1 MIALPLICNWWLAV
15 DKNRR
20 SFSDSSLT
28 YETWA
33 VQRAELDQTQHFQI
47 SHKEGV
53 DYVSVVLDTLKHL
66 KTLKPP
72 SSSSSSSSSP
82 SSISSSS
89 SSSSSSSNS
98 LVDSL
103 KLTTSS
109 QQRDTV
115 STDSG
120 QKLHWDNIKMI
131 TEEQRSLAKSKAA
144 IEKKINDLE
153 GKKME
158 EEEAIKEREMVTKL
172 DSDVRDGKRRDWL
185 FVIHAYETIIL
196 TNHQTPLKIPISSD
210 RVLPFLEFLDFIFSP
225 LAALLEE

>member
-1 MIALPLICNWWLAV
+1 M
-15 DKNRR
+15 
-20 SFSDSSLT
+20 
-28 YETWA
+28 
-33 VQRAELDQTQHFQI
+33 
-47 SHKEGV
+47 

-72 SSSSSSSSSP
+72 SSSSSPP

-89 SSSSSSSNS
+89 PSSSLDSS
-98 LVDSL
+98 VDSL

-115 STDSG
+115 STDSD
-120 QKLHWDNIKMI
+120 QKLHRDNIKMI

-158 EEEAIKEREMVTKL
+158 EEEAIKERETVTKL
-172 DSDVRDGKRRDWL
+172 ESDVRDGKRRD
-185 FVIHAYETIIL
+185 
-196 TNHQTPLKIPISSD
+196 
-210 RVLPFLEFLDFIFSP
+210 
-225 LAALLEE
+225 

>member
-1 MIALPLICNWWLAV
+1 M
-15 DKNRR
+15 
-20 SFSDSSLT
+20 
-28 YETWA
+28 
-33 VQRAELDQTQHFQI
+33 QRAELDQTQYFQI

-72 SSSSSSSSSP
+72 SSSSSSSSH

-89 SSSSSSSNS
+89 SSSAS

-103 KLTTSS
+103 KLNTSS
-109 QQRDTV
+109 HQQRDTV
-115 STDSG
+115 STDSD
-120 QKLHWDNIKMI
+120 QKLHRDNIKMI

-172 DSDVRDGKRRDWL
+172 ASDVRDGKRRD
-185 FVIHAYETIIL
+185 
-196 TNHQTPLKIPISSD
+196 
-210 RVLPFLEFLDFIFSP
+210 
-225 LAALLEE
+225 